1 MKCPHILKP
10 SMVVIN
16 YNPGSQCFV
25 IHIHMHS
32 FVTLNAKTFDNGIS
46 WRSLSIDRKI
56 LTVLE
61 CVFKRRAGLLYQ
73 TIYTSGFIVSTDSVT
88 FESCIAYISKK
99 QPARCLSTGSQ
110 PLSVA

>member
-1 MKCPHILKP
+1 MA
-10 SMVVIN
+10 VIN
-16 YNPGSQCFV
+16 WDPGLQGFV

-32 FVTLNAKTFDNGIS
+32 FVTKNAKTYDNGIS
-46 WRSLSIDRKI
+46 WRSLSIDRKT

-73 TIYTSGFIVSTDSVT
+73 TIYTSGFIVSTDSAT